1 MKDTYK
7 IFKLRDKVKDPPP
20 VPLFSRFFN
29 GEQVLKAKDIKE
41 LKKVVEREH
50 KMAQSWLD
58 RELNKLTIQNHKQN
72 ERTTSKRNAEGSYAT
87 QRRKNQMAD

>member
-7 IFKLRDKVKDPPP
+7 IFKLRDKMKDPPP
-20 VPLFSRFFN
+20 VPLFTRFFN
-29 GEQVLKAKDIKE
+29 GEQVLKARDIKE

-58 RELNKLTIQNHKQN
+58 KELIKLTNQNN
-72 ERTTSKRNAEGSYAT
+72 NNGTTTSGR
-87 QRRKNQMAD
+87 